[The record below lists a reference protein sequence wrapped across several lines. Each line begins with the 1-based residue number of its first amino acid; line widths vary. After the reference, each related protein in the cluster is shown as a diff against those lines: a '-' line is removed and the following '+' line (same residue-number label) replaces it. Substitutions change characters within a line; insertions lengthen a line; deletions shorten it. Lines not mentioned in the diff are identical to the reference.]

1 MRIMIK
7 CITRK
12 FNNPTSEYNGRYYG
26 FPVIEETLNID
37 ALAKHMAE
45 HNSGFSEATCTG
57 VLKAM
62 VKCTKEMLL
71 EGKNVKI
78 DNLAIFSC
86 GIVNKPG
93 GAPSA
98 KEWKVSTHV
107 EGVRLRARATGELT
121 SSSLKLSATLK
132 KAVAVVGGSIDD
144 TIDPTDPD
152 TNGSDPND
160 EETPIIG
167 DGGSDSDAPS
177 GGSDPSDSGSDT
189 ENPSDS
195 GSGDD
200 VFVDGDDDSGL

>member
-107 EGVRLRARATGELT
+107 EGVKLRARATGELT

-160 EETPIIG
+160 EETHIIG
-167 DGGSDSDAPS
+167 DGGSDT
-177 GGSDPSDSGSDT
+177 DPSDGSDSSGSG
-189 ENPSDS
+189 SS

-200 VFVDGDDDSGL
+200 VFVDGDDDSGI

>member
-107 EGVRLRARATGELT
+107 EGVKLRARATGELT

-152 TNGSDPND
+152 TTPNDPND

-167 DGGSDSDAPS
+167 DGGSDT
-177 GGSDPSDSGSDT
+177 DPSDGSDSSGSG
-189 ENPSDS
+189 SS

-200 VFVDGDDDSGL
+200 VFVDGDDDSGI

>member
-1 MRIMIK
+1 MIK

-107 EGVRLRARATGELT
+107 EGVKLRARATGELT

-167 DGGSDSDAPS
+167 NGGSDT
-177 GGSDPSDSGSDT
+177 DPSDGSDSSGSG
-189 ENPSDS
+189 SS

-200 VFVDGDDDSGL
+200 VFVDGDDDSGI